1 MDKLI
6 IRGGRSLNGTVEV
19 SGSKNGT
26 LPILYASLLADG
38 PVLLRGVPTELIDIR
53 STLRLLEEIG
63 MRTAIDDGEVMIEP
77 GDSSQSVA
85 TYDLVRKMRAS
96 VYCLGP
102 LLARNGHTRVSMPG
116 GCAIGSR
123 PVDLHLKG
131 IQALGADVD
140 VRNGYI
146 EARVKGE
153 RLRGGHVYLS
163 GPFGPTVGG
172 TVNTMMAASL
182 AEGETVIEGAA
193 CEPEVAGLA
202 RFLRE
207 MGVSVKGEGTPTIT
221 IGGVDRIM
229 GGEFDVPPDRIE
241 AGTYLIAGAL
251 AGGEVEVR
259 GCFPGELRAL
269 IDILER
275 MNVRLEVGENS
286 IRVWGQARPVPID
299 TATLPYPGLPTD
311 LQAQLLTLM
320 CQAEGISLVTEK
332 IYPDRFMHIAELNR
346 LGARIRKEGPTA
358 IIEGGSPLSG
368 ADVMASDLRASA
380 SLVLA
385 GLVAEGQTEVHRIY
399 HLDRG
404 YERMEKKLCALGADV
419 VRTHDED
426 GV

>member
-6 IRGGRSLNGTVEV
+6 IRGGRSLHGTVNV
-19 SGSKNGT
+19 SGSKNGS

-38 PVLLRGVPTELIDIR
+38 PVRLRGVPVDLIDIR

-63 MRTAIDDGEVMIEP
+63 MRTFVEGSEVVIEP
-77 GDSSQSVA
+77 GDSRQSMA

-102 LLARNGHTRVSMPG
+102 LLARHGHARVSMPG
-116 GCAIGSR
+116 GCAIGIR
-123 PVDLHLKG
+123 PIDLHLKG
-131 IQALGADVD
+131 IQALGADVE

-146 EARVKGE
+146 EARAQGD
-153 RLRGGHVYLS
+153 RLCGGHVYLS

-172 TVNTMMAASL
+172 TINTMMAASL
-182 AEGETVIEGAA
+182 ATGETIIEGAA

-207 MGVSVKGEGTPTIT
+207 MGVSIEGEGTPTIS
-221 IGGVDRIM
+221 IMGVDRIS

-241 AGTYLIAGAL
+241 AGTYLIAGAI
-251 AGGEVEVR
+251 AGGEVEVK
-259 GCFPGELRAL
+259 GCLPAELRAL

-286 IRVWGQARPVPID
+286 IRVWGQSRLVPID

-311 LQAQLLTLM
+311 LQAQLMALM
-320 CQAEGISLVTEK
+320 CRAEGLSLISEK

-346 LGARIRKEGPTA
+346 LGARIRKEGPIA
-358 IIEGGSPLSG
+358 IIEGGASLSG

-404 YERMEKKLCALGADV
+404 YEHMEKKLCSLGADV